1 MLKKRELK
9 RSIIR
14 MIGSG
19 ERYGY
24 EIRKLLAAQG
34 ESLQLSYLYKT
45 LKEMC
50 SEKLLQSELREGD
63 QGPPRRLYHLTR
75 KGEKALGIIFGEA
88 TELIHDFYEEYVASL
103 PPEFFSEKFEMMMHE
118 VYGGRKNVALVIS
131 EPLTRL
137 HRLILDRLCARTGGE
152 RTYLIKPPHIKT
164 DLGLVALTVL
174 DGGFD
179 EIPMKDKSLDAIV
192 AVDVQ
197 DSENLE
203 ASCKEFRRVLS
214 NGGILV
220 GCTPFMGLG
229 GAKDPL
235 DVGEFMKKAKYTMSG
250 RPYFDRETVRKAL
263 AKTFDYVDVANI
275 AFMTAFVAGLK
286 PIRLVA

>member
-1 MLKKRELK
+1 MKKRELK
-9 RSIIR
+9 RGIIR
-14 MIGSG
+14 IVSG
-19 ERYGY
+19 GDTYGY
-24 EIRKLLAAQG
+24 EIKRRLAAQG
-34 ESLQLSYLYKT
+34 EKLQLSYIYKT

-50 SEKLLQSELREGD
+50 NEKLLQSELREGD
-63 QGPPRRLYHLTR
+63 QGPPRRQYHLTPG
-75 KGEKALGIIFGEA
+75 GEQALGVIFGEA
-88 TELIHDFYEEYVASL
+88 TELIHDYYEEYVAGL
-103 PPEFFSEKFEMMMHE
+103 PPAFFSEKFEMMMRE

-137 HRLILDRLCARTGGE
+137 HRLILDKLCTRSGGE
-152 RTYLIKPPHIKT
+152 RTYLIKPPHIKADLDLT
-164 DLGLVALTVL
+164 DLTVL
-174 DGGFD
+174 DGGFED
-179 EIPMKDKSLDAIV
+179 IPMKDKSLDAIV

-203 ASCKEFRRVLS
+203 ASCKEFRRVLR

-229 GAKDPL
+229 GANDPL
-235 DVGEFMKKAKYTMSG
+235 DVGEFMKKAKYTLSG
-250 RPYFDRETVRKAL
+250 RPYLDRETVRKAL

-286 PIRLVA
+286 PIKLVA

>member
-1 MLKKRELK
+1 MKKRELK

-14 MIGSG
+14 IVSG
-19 ERYGY
+19 GDTYGY
-24 EIRKLLAAQG
+24 EIKKRLAAQG
-34 ESLQLSYLYKT
+34 EKLQLSYIYKT

-50 SEKLLQSELREGD
+50 NEKLLQSELREGD
-63 QGPPRRLYHLTR
+63 QGPPRRQYHLTPR
-75 KGEKALGIIFGEA
+75 GEKALGVIFGEA
-88 TELIHDFYEEYVASL
+88 TELIHDYYEEYVAGL

-137 HRLILDRLCARTGGE
+137 HRLILDKLCTRAGGE
-152 RTYLIKPPHIKT
+152 RTYLIKPPHIKADI
-164 DLGLVALTVL
+164 DLTSLTVL
-174 DGGFD
+174 DGGFED
-179 EIPMKDKSLDAIV
+179 IPMKDKSLDAIV

-203 ASCKEFRRVLS
+203 ASCKEFRRVLR

-229 GAKDPL
+229 GANDPL
-235 DVGEFMKKAKYTMSG
+235 DVGEFMKKAKYTLSG
-250 RPYFDRETVRKAL
+250 RPYLDRETVRKAF
-263 AKTFDYVDVANI
+263 ARTFDYVDVANI

-286 PIRLVA
+286 PIKLVA